1 MGNNVFIKKTSSYL
15 PNGSVSNER
24 IEDYIGKIGGKHSR
38 VKKLVLKQN
47 GIKSRYYALTTNQE
61 ITHTSATLASEAI
74 KRLFSDSSELFHLEL
89 LTTATSIPDQILPSH
104 ASMVHGLLPETK
116 NIEIFST
123 SGVCLTSLQ
132 ALKIAY
138 LSIVSGDKNNGV
150 CCASELVSAAL
161 LSKHYDT
168 EYEKCQNISKNPYIS
183 FEKDF
188 LRFMLSDGA
197 GAVYL
202 DSVPNKSGATLK
214 IEWIE
219 MESNANSLPACMIAG
234 AEFNPDGSITSWK
247 SYDNQE
253 LSDKSI
259 FTVKQD
265 IKLLKNYAVK
275 LAVNHIERALK
286 KHKILSKD
294 IQYFIPH
301 LSSMFFYQELLHEMQ
316 DRGLDLGEEKWFVN
330 LPKVGNIGSASIFV
344 ALDELVKTKKLQ
356 KGENILLFVPESGRF
371 SYGTVFISLI

>member
-1 MGNNVFIKKTSSYL
+1 MGNDVFIKKTSSYL
-15 PNGSVSNER
+15 PNNSVTNDI
-24 IEDYIGKIGGKHSR
+24 IEDYIGKIGGKPSR
-38 VKKLVLKQN
+38 VKNLVLRQN

-61 ITHTSATLASEAI
+61 ITHTSAMLASEAI
-74 KRLFSDSSELFHLEL
+74 KRLFSDSNELSHLEL
-89 LTTATSIPDQILPSH
+89 ITTATSIPDQILPSH
-104 ASMVHGLLPETK
+104 ASMVHGLLPETR

-138 LSIVSGDKNNGV
+138 LSIASGDKNNAV

-161 LSKHYDT
+161 LSKHYDS
-168 EYEKCQNISKNPYIS
+168 EYEKCHNISENPYIS

-202 DSVPNKSGATLK
+202 DNVPNESGSTLK

-234 AEFNPDGSITSWK
+234 AEFNPDGSITTWK

-253 LSDKSI
+253 LLDKSI

-265 IKLLKNYAVK
+265 IRLLKNHAVK
-275 LAVNHIERALK
+275 LAVDHIEMALK
-286 KHKILSKD
+286 KNKTQPND
-294 IQYFIPH
+294 IKYFIPH
-301 LSSMFFYQELLHEMQ
+301 LSSMFFIKNFFMKY
-316 DRGLDLGEEKWFVN
+316 R
-330 LPKVGNIGSASIFV
+330 
-344 ALDELVKTKKLQ
+344 
-356 KGENILLFVPESGRF
+356 KGI
-371 SYGTVFISLI
+371 

>member
-1 MGNNVFIKKTSSYL
+1 MGNDVFIKRTSSYL
-15 PNGSVSNER
+15 PNNFVTNEK
-24 IEDYIGKIGGKHSR
+24 IEDYIGKIGGKPSR
-38 VKKLVLKQN
+38 VKNLVLRQN
-47 GIKSRYYALTTNQE
+47 GIKSRYYALTSNQE
-61 ITHTSATLASEAI
+61 ITHTNAMLASGAI
-74 KRLFSDSSELFHLEL
+74 KKLFSDSSELSHLEL
-89 LTTATSIPDQILPSH
+89 ITTATSIPDQILPSH

-123 SGVCLTSLQ
+123 SGVCLASLQ
-132 ALKIAY
+132 ALKIAF
-138 LSIVSGDKNNGV
+138 LSVSSGDKNNAV

-161 LSKHYDT
+161 LSKHYDS
-168 EYEKCQNISKNPYIS
+168 EYEKSHNISENPYIS

-202 DSVPNKSGATLK
+202 DNVPNESGSTLK

-234 AEFNPDGSITSWK
+234 AEFNPDGSITTWK

-265 IKLLKNYAVK
+265 IRLLKNHVVK
-275 LAVNHIERALK
+275 LAVNHIEMALK
-286 KHKILSKD
+286 KHKTQPDD
-294 IQYFIPH
+294 IKYFIPH
-301 LSSMFFYQELLHEMQ
+301 LSSMFFYQELLHEIQ
-316 DRGLDLGEEKWFVN
+316 ERNIDLGEEKWFLN
-330 LPKVGNIGSASIFV
+330 LTKVGNIGSASIFV
-344 ALDELVKTKKLQ
+344 ALDEFIKTKKLK
-356 KGENILLFVPESGRF
+356 KGEKVLLFVPESGRF
-371 SYGTVFISLI
+371 SYGTVLITVL

>member
-1 MGNNVFIKKTSSYL
+1 MGNDVFIKKTSSYL
-15 PNGSVSNER
+15 PNNSVTNDI
-24 IEDYIGKIGGKHSR
+24 IEDYIGKIGGKPSR
-38 VKKLVLKQN
+38 VKNLVLRQN

-61 ITHTSATLASEAI
+61 ITHTSAMLASEAI
-74 KRLFSDSSELFHLEL
+74 KRLFSDSNELSHLEL
-89 LTTATSIPDQILPSH
+89 ITTATSIPDQILPSH
-104 ASMVHGLLPETK
+104 ASMVHGLLPETR

-138 LSIVSGDKNNGV
+138 LSIASGDKNNAV

-161 LSKHYDT
+161 LSKHYDS
-168 EYEKCQNISKNPYIS
+168 EYEKCHNISENPYIS
-183 FEKDF
+183 FENDF

-202 DSVPNKSGATLK
+202 DNVPNESGSTLK

-234 AEFNPDGSITSWK
+234 AEFNPDGSITTWK

-253 LSDKSI
+253 LLDKSI

-265 IKLLKNYAVK
+265 IRLLKNHAVK
-275 LAVNHIERALK
+275 LAVDHIEMALK
-286 KHKILSKD
+286 KNKTQPND
-294 IQYFIPH
+294 IKYFIPH
-301 LSSMFFYQELLHEMQ
+301 LSSMFFYQELLHEIQ
-316 DRGLDLGEEKWFVN
+316 ERNIDLGEEKWFLN
-330 LPKVGNIGSASIFV
+330 LTKVGNIGSASIFV
-344 ALDELVKTKKLQ
+344 ALDELFKSGKLKK
-356 KGENILLFVPESGRF
+356 GDNILLLVPESGRF
-371 SYGTVFISLI
+371 SYGTALLTVV

>member
-1 MGNNVFIKKTSSYL
+1 MGNDVFIKKTSSYL
-15 PNGSVSNER
+15 PNNSVTNDI
-24 IEDYIGKIGGKHSR
+24 IEDYIGKIGGKPSR
-38 VKKLVLKQN
+38 VKNLVLIQN

-61 ITHTSATLASEAI
+61 ITHTSAMLASEAI
-74 KRLFSDSSELFHLEL
+74 KRLFSDSNELSHLEL
-89 LTTATSIPDQILPSH
+89 ITTATSIPDQILPSH
-104 ASMVHGLLPETK
+104 ASMVHGLLPETR

-138 LSIVSGDKNNGV
+138 LSIASGDKNNAV

-161 LSKHYDT
+161 LSKHYDS
-168 EYEKCQNISKNPYIS
+168 EYEKCHNISENPYIS

-202 DSVPNKSGATLK
+202 DNVPNESGSTLK

-234 AEFNPDGSITSWK
+234 AEFNPDGSITTWK

-253 LSDKSI
+253 LLDKSI

-265 IKLLKNYAVK
+265 IRLLKNHAVK
-275 LAVNHIERALK
+275 LAVDHIEMALK
-286 KHKILSKD
+286 KNKTQPND
-294 IQYFIPH
+294 IKYFIPH
-301 LSSMFFYQELLHEMQ
+301 LSSMFFYQELLHEIQ
-316 DRGLDLGEEKWFVN
+316 ERNIDLGEEKWFLN
-330 LPKVGNIGSASIFV
+330 LTKVGNIGSASIFV
-344 ALDELVKTKKLQ
+344 ALDELFKSGKLKK
-356 KGENILLFVPESGRF
+356 GDNILLLVPESGRF
-371 SYGTVFISLI
+371 SYGTALLTVV

>member
-1 MGNNVFIKKTSSYL
+1 MGNDVFIKKTSSYL
-15 PNGSVSNER
+15 PNNSVTNDI
-24 IEDYIGKIGGKHSR
+24 IEDYIGKIGGKPSR
-38 VKKLVLKQN
+38 VKNLVLRQN

-61 ITHTSATLASEAI
+61 ITHTSAMLASEAI
-74 KRLFSDSSELFHLEL
+74 KRLFSDSNELSHLEL
-89 LTTATSIPDQILPSH
+89 ITTATSIPDQILPSH
-104 ASMVHGLLPETK
+104 ASMVHGLLPETR

-138 LSIVSGDKNNGV
+138 LSIASGDKNNAV

-161 LSKHYDT
+161 LSKHYDS
-168 EYEKCQNISKNPYIS
+168 EYEKCHNISENPYIS

-202 DSVPNKSGATLK
+202 DNVPNESGSTLK

-234 AEFNPDGSITSWK
+234 AEFNPDGSITTWK

-253 LSDKSI
+253 LFDKSI

-265 IKLLKNYAVK
+265 IRLLKNHAVK
-275 LAVNHIERALK
+275 LAVDHIEMALK
-286 KHKILSKD
+286 KNKTQPND
-294 IQYFIPH
+294 IKYFIPH
-301 LSSMFFYQELLHEMQ
+301 LSSMFFYQELLHEIQ
-316 DRGLDLGEEKWFVN
+316 ERNIDLGEEKWFLN
-330 LPKVGNIGSASIFV
+330 LTKVGNIGSASIFV
-344 ALDELVKTKKLQ
+344 ALDELFKSGKLKK
-356 KGENILLFVPESGRF
+356 GDNILLLVPESGRF
-371 SYGTVFISLI
+371 SYGTALLTVV

>member
-1 MGNNVFIKKTSSYL
+1 MGNDVFIKKSSSYL
-15 PNGSVSNER
+15 PNNSVTNDI
-24 IEDYIGKIGGKHSR
+24 IEDYIGKIGGKPSR
-38 VKKLVLKQN
+38 VKNLVLRQN

-61 ITHTSATLASEAI
+61 ITHTSAMLASEAI
-74 KRLFSDSSELFHLEL
+74 KRLFSDSNELSHLEL
-89 LTTATSIPDQILPSH
+89 ITTATSIPDQILPSH
-104 ASMVHGLLPETK
+104 ASMVHGLLPETR

-138 LSIVSGDKNNGV
+138 LSIASGDKNNAV

-161 LSKHYDT
+161 LSKHYDS
-168 EYEKCQNISKNPYIS
+168 EYEKCHNISENPYIS

-202 DSVPNKSGATLK
+202 DNVPNESGSTLK

-234 AEFNPDGSITSWK
+234 AEFNPDGSITTWK

-253 LSDKSI
+253 LLDKSI

-265 IKLLKNYAVK
+265 IRLLKNHAVK
-275 LAVNHIERALK
+275 LAVDHIEMALK
-286 KHKILSKD
+286 KNKTQPND
-294 IQYFIPH
+294 IKYFIPH
-301 LSSMFFYQELLHEMQ
+301 LSSMFFYQELLHEIQ
-316 DRGLDLGEEKWFVN
+316 ERNIDLGEEKWFLN
-330 LPKVGNIGSASIFV
+330 LTKVGNIGSASIFV
-344 ALDELVKTKKLQ
+344 ALDELFKSGKLKK
-356 KGENILLFVPESGRF
+356 GDNILLLVPESGRF
-371 SYGTVFISLI
+371 SYGTALLTVV

>member
-1 MGNNVFIKKTSSYL
+1 MGNDVFIKKTSSYL
-15 PNGSVSNER
+15 PNNSVTNDI
-24 IEDYIGKIGGKHSR
+24 IEDYIGKIGGKPSR
-38 VKKLVLKQN
+38 VKNLVLRQN

-61 ITHTSATLASEAI
+61 ITHTSAMLASEAI
-74 KRLFSDSSELFHLEL
+74 KRLFSDSNELSHLEL
-89 LTTATSIPDQILPSH
+89 ITTATSIPDQILPSH
-104 ASMVHGLLPETK
+104 ASMVHGLLPETR

-123 SGVCLTSLQ
+123 SGVCLTSLL

-138 LSIVSGDKNNGV
+138 LSIASGDKNNAV

-161 LSKHYDT
+161 LSKHYDS
-168 EYEKCQNISKNPYIS
+168 EYEKCHNISENPYIS

-202 DSVPNKSGATLK
+202 DNVPNESGSTLK

-234 AEFNPDGSITSWK
+234 AEFNPDGSITTWK

-253 LSDKSI
+253 LLDKSI

-265 IKLLKNYAVK
+265 IRLLKNHAVK
-275 LAVNHIERALK
+275 LAVDHIEMALK
-286 KHKILSKD
+286 KNKTQPND
-294 IQYFIPH
+294 IKYFIPH
-301 LSSMFFYQELLHEMQ
+301 LSSMFFYQELLHEIQ
-316 DRGLDLGEEKWFVN
+316 ERNIDLGEEKWFLN
-330 LPKVGNIGSASIFV
+330 LTKVGNIGSASIFV
-344 ALDELVKTKKLQ
+344 ALDELFKSGKLKK
-356 KGENILLFVPESGRF
+356 GDNILLLVPESGRF
-371 SYGTVFISLI
+371 SYGTALLTVV

>member
-1 MGNNVFIKKTSSYL
+1 MGNDVFIKKTSSYL
-15 PNGSVSNER
+15 PNNSVTNDI
-24 IEDYIGKIGGKHSR
+24 IEDYIGKIGGKPSR
-38 VKKLVLKQN
+38 VKNLVLRQN

-61 ITHTSATLASEAI
+61 ITHTSAMLASEAI
-74 KRLFSDSSELFHLEL
+74 KRLFSDSNELSHLEL
-89 LTTATSIPDQILPSH
+89 ITTATSIPDQILPSH
-104 ASMVHGLLPETK
+104 ASMVHGLLPETR

-138 LSIVSGDKNNGV
+138 LSIASGDKNNAV

-161 LSKHYDT
+161 LSKHYDS
-168 EYEKCQNISKNPYIS
+168 EYEKCHNISENPYIS

-202 DSVPNKSGATLK
+202 DNVPNESGSTLK

-234 AEFNPDGSITSWK
+234 AEFNPDGSITTWK

-253 LSDKSI
+253 LLDKSI

-265 IKLLKNYAVK
+265 IRLLKNHAVK
-275 LAVNHIERALK
+275 LAVDHIEMALK
-286 KHKILSKD
+286 KNKTQPND
-294 IQYFIPH
+294 IKYFIPH
-301 LSSMFFYQELLHEMQ
+301 LSSMFFYQELLHEIQ
-316 DRGLDLGEEKWFVN
+316 ERNIDLGEEKWFLN
-330 LPKVGNIGSASIFV
+330 LTKVGNIGSASIFV
-344 ALDELVKTKKLQ
+344 ALDELFKSGKLKK
-356 KGENILLFVPESGRF
+356 GDNILLLVPESGRF
-371 SYGTVFISLI
+371 SYGTTLLTVV

>member
-1 MGNNVFIKKTSSYL
+1 MGNDVFIKKTSSYL
-15 PNGSVSNER
+15 PNNSVTNDI
-24 IEDYIGKIGGKHSR
+24 IEDYIGKIGGKPSR
-38 VKKLVLKQN
+38 VKNLVLRQN

-61 ITHTSATLASEAI
+61 ITHTSAMLASEAI
-74 KRLFSDSSELFHLEL
+74 KRLFSDSNELSHLEL
-89 LTTATSIPDQILPSH
+89 ITTATSIPDQILPSH
-104 ASMVHGLLPETK
+104 ASMVHGLLPETR

-138 LSIVSGDKNNGV
+138 LSIASGDKNNAV
-150 CCASELVSAAL
+150 CCASELVSATL
-161 LSKHYDT
+161 LSKHYDS
-168 EYEKCQNISKNPYIS
+168 EYEKCHNISENPYIS

-202 DSVPNKSGATLK
+202 DNVPNESGSTLK

-234 AEFNPDGSITSWK
+234 AEFNPDGSITTWK

-253 LSDKSI
+253 LLDKSI

-265 IKLLKNYAVK
+265 IRLLKNHAVK
-275 LAVNHIERALK
+275 LAVDHIEMALK
-286 KHKILSKD
+286 KNKTQPND
-294 IQYFIPH
+294 IKYFIPH
-301 LSSMFFYQELLHEMQ
+301 LSSMFFYQELLHEIQ
-316 DRGLDLGEEKWFVN
+316 ERNIDLGEEKWFLN
-330 LPKVGNIGSASIFV
+330 LTKVGNIGSASIFV
-344 ALDELVKTKKLQ
+344 ALDELFKSGKLKK
-356 KGENILLFVPESGRF
+356 GDNILLLVPESGRF
-371 SYGTVFISLI
+371 SYGTALLTVV

>member
-1 MGNNVFIKKTSSYL
+1 MPNN
-15 PNGSVSNER
+15 SVTNDI
-24 IEDYIGKIGGKHSR
+24 IEDYIGKIGGKPSR
-38 VKKLVLKQN
+38 VKNLVLRQN

-61 ITHTSATLASEAI
+61 ITHTSAMLASEAI
-74 KRLFSDSSELFHLEL
+74 KRLFSDSNELSHLEL
-89 LTTATSIPDQILPSH
+89 ITTATSIPDQILPSH
-104 ASMVHGLLPETK
+104 ASMVHGLLPETR

-138 LSIVSGDKNNGV
+138 LSIASGDKNNAV

-161 LSKHYDT
+161 LSKHYDS
-168 EYEKCQNISKNPYIS
+168 EYEKCHNISENPYIS

-202 DSVPNKSGATLK
+202 DNVPNESGSTLK

-234 AEFNPDGSITSWK
+234 AEFNPDGSITTWK

-253 LSDKSI
+253 LLDKSI

-265 IKLLKNYAVK
+265 IRLLKNHAVK
-275 LAVNHIERALK
+275 LAVDHIEMALK
-286 KHKILSKD
+286 KNKTQPND
-294 IQYFIPH
+294 IKYFIPH
-301 LSSMFFYQELLHEMQ
+301 LSSMFFYQELLHEIQ
-316 DRGLDLGEEKWFVN
+316 ERNIDLGEEKWFLN
-330 LPKVGNIGSASIFV
+330 LTKVGNIGSASIFV
-344 ALDELVKTKKLQ
+344 ALDELFKSGKLKK
-356 KGENILLFVPESGRF
+356 GDNILLLVPESGRF
-371 SYGTVFISLI
+371 SYGTALLTVV